1 MIIPDIENEMILK
14 IHLWEL
20 IIQNIVMCKGKQG
33 SLPDG
38 KSSDLRHKNNRMYLK
53 D

>member
-20 IIQNIVMCKGKQG
+20 IIQKIVMCEGKQR

-38 KSSDLRHKNNRMYLK
+38 KSADLRHKNSRTYLK